1 MNGEEYLKMK
11 FVAAAMGFTRSPPP
25 YLSLIAMDANS
36 SGEVMSNMMMAAA
49 SAMKGA
55 SFASG
60 GSGVLD
66 STVRIKFSK
75 TILIL
80 HVISVIMMDMFVD
93 CDVM

>member
-1 MNGEEYLKMK
+1 
-11 FVAAAMGFTRSPPP
+11 
-25 YLSLIAMDANS
+25 MDANS

-80 HVISVIMMDMFVD
+80 KLKIFFQPSTKAINSAPWFKIWLLTFPK
-93 CDVM
+93 CNY